1 MDCLDSWHVNFWYD
15 KKAYLASSLQE
26 NDRRETLIRI
36 VYDSSIIGGV
46 NKKNV
51 KSLSKQR
58 LQNVTALL
66 IVKIKLVSVFKLIET
81 KKFQVKGVSIFID
94 DKVFKKTKL
103 KSAESET

>member
-51 KSLSKQR
+51 NSLSKQR

-81 KKFQVKGVSIFID
+81 NKFQVKGVSIFID